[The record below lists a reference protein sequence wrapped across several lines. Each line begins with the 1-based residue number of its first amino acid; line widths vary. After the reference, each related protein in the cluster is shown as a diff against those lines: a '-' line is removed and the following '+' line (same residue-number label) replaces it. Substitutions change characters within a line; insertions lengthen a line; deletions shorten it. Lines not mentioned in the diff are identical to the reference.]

1 MAHYLLD
8 TNHASTLVTLHH
20 KLRQKVLTAI
30 SAGHDFSV
38 TVPVITESVFG
49 MSLLPRATA
58 NRKEWQELRK
68 EVTCFAQ
75 DETDALTA
83 ADLQLDMRKKGIQL
97 ETVDALIAAT
107 AYLHDFCL
115 VTKNTKDYPMPEL
128 RLYDG
133 ET

>member
-20 KLRQKVLTAI
+20 QLRQKVLTAI
-30 SAGHDFSV
+30 AAGHDFSV

-58 NRKEWQELRK
+58 NRQEWQKLRQ
-68 EVTCFAQ
+68 EVTSFAL
-75 DETDALTA
+75 DETDAITA

-97 ETVDALIAAT
+97 ETVDALIATVALRYDLILLT
-107 AYLHDFCL
+107 SDKDFHAIP
-115 VTKNTKDYPMPEL
+115 KL
-128 RLYDG
+128 RY
-133 ET
+133 ENWR